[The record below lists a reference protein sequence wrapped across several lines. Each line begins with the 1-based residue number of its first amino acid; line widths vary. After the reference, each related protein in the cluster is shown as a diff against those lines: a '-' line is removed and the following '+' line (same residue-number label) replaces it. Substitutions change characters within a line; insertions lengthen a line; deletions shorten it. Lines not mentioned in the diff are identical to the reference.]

1 MTTTRMTGG
10 RSGVRGAGRGGP
22 RGSRSPARPVPPLD
36 AIRDRLRLRGLRW
49 TPQRR
54 TLVDV
59 LTESRGH
66 VTGAELVDRCRTR
79 DPETTPSTVYR
90 TLDVLEELGFVSHS
104 HGLDGREEYH
114 VLPERDHGHLHCTSC
129 GRAWEIEPGE
139 ADGLVRT
146 LARAR
151 GFEVDLSHV
160 SIAGV
165 CSECAA
171 IASRR

>member
-1 MTTTRMTGG
+1 VSTTRISSRPAPGA
-10 RSGVRGAGRGGP
+10 RSRARGTTA
-22 RGSRSPARPVPPLD
+22 PARAVPLD

-59 LTESRGH
+59 LAESRGH
-66 VTGAELVDRCRTR
+66 VTGSELVERCRAR

-90 TLDVLEELGFVSHS
+90 TLDVLEELGYVSHS

-114 VLPERDHGHLHCTSC
+114 VLPDGDHGHLHCTSC

-139 ADGLVRT
+139 AEQLVRA
-146 LARAR
+146 LAAAR
-151 GFEVDLSHV
+151 DFEVDLSHV

-165 CSECAA
+165 CAECART
-171 IASRR
+171 IVP

>member
-1 MTTTRMTGG
+1 MVTARMTGG
-10 RSGVRGAGRGGP
+10 GRPP
-22 RGSRSPARPVPPLD
+22 RRALPEVD

-66 VTGAELVDRCRTR
+66 VTGAELVDRCRAR

-114 VLPERDHGHLHCTSC
+114 VLPDGDHGHLYCTRC
-129 GRAWEIEPGE
+129 GGAWEIEPGE
-139 ADGLVRT
+139 ADELVRT
-146 LARAR
+146 LAAAR
-151 GFEVDLSHV
+151 GFDVDLSHV

-165 CSECAA
+165 CADCRAA
-171 IASRR
+171 DREGSTTIRP